1 MGTLEFK
8 DDVRSP
14 NISPRESLGLW
25 HGYDV
30 MKIDT
35 FSQLVVY
42 MIWSLL
48 EFGRGLILSSDEVM
62 VGMFMRVH
70 DFLHYSI
77 LHLLL
82 GTRLR
87 QFTRVTKVA
96 RVSVYR
102 TVQNTYEFPMK
113 HTLK

>member
-1 MGTLEFK
+1 VGTLEFK

-25 HGYDV
+25 HGYDI
-30 MKIDT
+30 MKIDA

-62 VGMFMRVH
+62 VRMFMRVH
-70 DFLHYSI
+70 DSCTI
-77 LHLLL
+77 LSYIFYLELDSDSSL
-82 GTRLR
+82 
-87 QFTRVTKVA
+87 
-96 RVSVYR
+96 
-102 TVQNTYEFPMK
+102 E
-113 HTLK
+113 